1 MGLFYTGKGDNGESV
16 VGQKRIDKTCVEVEA
31 LGDTDELN
39 SLIGIVKNTVASDEF
54 KGILSDAQEAL
65 FIAQA
70 NLAEFMTDYKF
81 KAPELKA
88 ERIKKLEDLI
98 NSFESE
104 VNPGKGFIISGS
116 NPVSAWLDYARAV
129 ARRAERSAIKFS
141 KGRKLAPEII
151 SYLNRLSSLLFAMA
165 RVEAKRGGAKEANPQ
180 YK

>member
-70 NLAEFMTDYKF
+70 NLSQFFTDF
-81 KAPELKA
+81 K
-88 ERIKKLEDLI
+88 I
-98 NSFESE
+98 
-104 VNPGKGFIISGS
+104 
-116 NPVSAWLDYARAV
+116 
-129 ARRAERSAIKFS
+129 
-141 KGRKLAPEII
+141 
-151 SYLNRLSSLLFAMA
+151 
-165 RVEAKRGGAKEANPQ
+165 
-180 YK
+180 